1 MKAIIQIAIFVLF
14 MVVLVNAVII
24 FKDLGFG
31 FLTNALY
38 RMPLV
43 VFLSI
48 GIFYLYRLYRILTE
62 REEAELVRKVERETQ
77 IATIRSDDYVLKP
90 AVVHFL
96 FILVI
101 FALIAIAPIY
111 FGIKQLY
118 ESHETSMTIL
128 FLVLVLLG
136 VIFGFG
142 VLHYFFLL
150 AGKPV
155 IRINQRGIS
164 HFMMDFIDWKDVAGI
179 YLHTLE
185 TQGGKQH
192 SLEVSVKNPSAY
204 KGKNKSLVG
213 RFLKNEPISL
223 YLPVSEENARITE
236 AVAEAFA
243 VRANAPLLYFEI
255 EISE

>member
-1 MKAIIQIAIFVLF
+1 
-14 MVVLVNAVII
+14 
-24 FKDLGFG
+24 
-31 FLTNALY
+31 
-38 RMPLV
+38 
-43 VFLSI
+43 
-48 GIFYLYRLYRILTE
+48 
-62 REEAELVRKVERETQ
+62 
-77 IATIRSDDYVLKP
+77 
-90 AVVHFL
+90 
-96 FILVI
+96 
-101 FALIAIAPIY
+101 
-111 FGIKQLY
+111 
-118 ESHETSMTIL
+118 
-128 FLVLVLLG
+128 VLVLLG

-164 HFMMDFIDWKDVAGI
+164 HFMMDFIDWKDVTGI

-192 SLEVSVKNPSAY
+192 SLEVSLKNPSAY

-213 RFLKNEPISL
+213 RFLNNEPISL